1 MILQILAA
9 LQVTA
14 AQAPASQ
21 DTLPVVTLADA
32 LQRAARLDPN
42 YVAAVGQ
49 VGVAEWSRRAAF
61 TVFVVPAVT
70 LSTTATRTEGKFFT
84 PFGTFVPRLNS
95 VSAQLDA
102 RIDLFTGGAKLAGLR
117 ATSGQL
123 ESAQAGELQAR
134 LTSAMNTEADYYAVL
149 TEQAL
154 LRVAEDQEQRAQ
166 QQFSVARARVTS
178 GAAVQTDSLQ
188 LALGLTQARVVLLQ
202 QRAALRAAQLQLGRR
217 IGLESAADAAPVP
230 SDSIA
235 PALPVPVQE
244 AVTQALAQGPAWRIA
259 RANER
264 FTSGVLWARRAQYL
278 PRASLDYTKSANDTK
293 FFPRASNLSTL
304 SLTVSLPLWDNGVR
318 ETQISLARANH
329 DVAVAIRDDL
339 ERGAWHDVTAAYDAY
354 ETNRATIDLERYA
367 VVVARENNRVQE
379 TRYRAGAT
387 TILDLLDAQNRLF
400 QAEADLVQSIYN
412 TRLARAGLEVI
423 LGERINFQQG
433 TQ

>member
-1 MILQILAA
+1 MILPILAA
-9 LQVTA
+9 LQATPV
-14 AQAPASQ
+14 QATPTQ
-21 DTLPVVTLADA
+21 DTLPIVTLADA

-42 YVAAVGQ
+42 YVSAAGQ

-61 TVFVVPAVT
+61 AVFIVPAVT

-102 RIDLFTGGAKLAGLR
+102 RIDLFTGGTKLAGLR
-117 ATSGQL
+117 TSAGLL
-123 ESAQAGELQAR
+123 EGAQAGELQAR
-134 LTSAMNTEADYYAVL
+134 LTSAMITEADYYDVL
-149 TEQAL
+149 TEKSL

-166 QQFSVARARVTS
+166 QQFTVARARVTS

-235 PALPVPVQE
+235 PALPFPVQD

-264 FTSGVLWARRAQYL
+264 VTSGVLWARRAQY
-278 PRASLDYTKSANDTK
+278 
-293 FFPRASNLSTL
+293 
-304 SLTVSLPLWDNGVR
+304 
-318 ETQISLARANH
+318 
-329 DVAVAIRDDL
+329 
-339 ERGAWHDVTAAYDAY
+339 
-354 ETNRATIDLERYA
+354 
-367 VVVARENNRVQE
+367 
-379 TRYRAGAT
+379 
-387 TILDLLDAQNRLF
+387 
-400 QAEADLVQSIYN
+400 
-412 TRLARAGLEVI
+412 
-423 LGERINFQQG
+423 
-433 TQ
+433 